1 MKSVGNIFPV
11 PHVALI
17 YQDGSVFDLSLH
29 EDLSPSQGKLLKL
42 PKDEGYFGYSDPQG
56 VLYLISATIY
66 RKITKYHRSF
76 NHRTIQDSGARGY
89 IDGYWEFWDEL
100 NDLSSSYY
108 FKYGIQFGRKF
119 WAMDH
124 LMKGSN
130 SPHPTSSIRSC
141 DVTKNS
147 FQWDIGDDIWTEAS
161 SIGLNHPSPFDP
173 ESFSGICYSVFQVK
187 GIVAVNSSTILFF
200 YNPHLE
206 NVLYDFETQDIVK
219 YPALVDSN
227 TTSLWNQA
235 MPSLGY
241 LGSFP
246 SVAACSLATLVGKNQ
261 RR

>member
-89 IDGYWEFWDEL
+89 IDGYWEFWDDL

-161 SIGLNHPSPFDP
+161 SITLIWSWNSAPKKFPDKSLLAYHCTHQKLSNEPNFKLFPYGPF
-173 ESFSGICYSVFQVK
+173 EI
-187 GIVAVNSSTILFF
+187 AIL
-200 YNPHLE
+200 Y
-206 NVLYDFETQDIVK
+206 VLLYYIK
-219 YPALVDSN
+219 SY
-227 TTSLWNQA
+227 
-235 MPSLGY
+235 
-241 LGSFP
+241 
-246 SVAACSLATLVGKNQ
+246 
-261 RR
+261 